1 MDIGNVVNNVMS
13 QLGGAGGA
21 GGMGGA
27 KAPGQ
32 IGMSGNTMQE
42 GVSWIGS
49 IADAFKGG
57 KATGTEVGGVVGGFL
72 ETGGTIFQSG
82 VGQQVSGLCD
92 KIGLPE
98 WLGDIGGGVA
108 DGFTGNWTSVAG
120 HGADLLGDVSKEI
133 GKAVDKGKGK
143 SSKSDS
149 YAEAS
154 GQVSGM
160 YNEEPSVSSERLDRA
175 TEVGAAT
182 ASSIETGREAHA
194 AYQRGD
200 VAEAGKKAAEGARE
214 SVMADAESNP
224 DVSEDDAKKGNKIF
238 GTIISAIGST
248 LTQTLSNDP
257 MKTRGEG
264 TGLQIGNMLEYFGQS
279 VSQGEGGFDQ
289 LAMQMGGM
297 LMESMNKGVGGP
309 GGQAMGA
316 SSNQYMQMLGM
327 MGGEGG
333 GDMQMMTDF
342 ANMFAS
348 AGENGDIASMI
359 GGAMKM

>member
-1 MDIGNVVNNVMS
+1 MQIGNIVNSVMG

-27 KAPGQ
+27 TAPGQ
-32 IGMSGNTMQE
+32 IGVSGNTIKE
-42 GVSWIGS
+42 GMSWFESIGN
-49 IADAFKGG
+49 AFKGG

-82 VGQQVSGLCD
+82 VGQQVSGLSD
-92 KIGLPE
+92 KLGLPE

-108 DGFTGNWTSVAG
+108 DALTGNWVSCAG
-120 HGADLLGDVSKEI
+120 HGADLLGDVSREI
-133 GKAVDKGKGK
+133 GKAVDRGK

-160 YNEEPSVSSERLDRA
+160 YNEEPSV
-175 TEVGAAT
+175 AAGRVEAASDTSAKT
-182 ASSIETGREAHA
+182 ASSIETGKEAYA
-194 AYQRGD
+194 AYERGD

-214 SVMADAESNP
+214 SVMAEAESHP
-224 DVSEDDAKKGNKIF
+224 DVSEEDAKKGNKVF
-238 GTIISAIGST
+238 GTIISAVGMV
-248 LTQTLSNDP
+248 LSQSAMNDP
-257 MKTRGEG
+257 MSSAGHDKAI
-264 TGLQIGNMLEYFGQS
+264 QIGGILENFGAS

-289 LAMQMGGM
+289 FAMQMGGM
-297 LMESMNKGVGGP
+297 LMESMNKGVGGQ
-309 GGQAMGA
+309 GGQAMGDM
-316 SSNQYMQMLGM
+316 SNQFMQMLGM

-333 GDMQMMTDF
+333 GNMEMMNDF
-342 ANMFAS
+342 ATMFAS
-348 AGENGDIASMI
+348 AGESGDIASMI